1 MKEAELAEYLGV
13 PRTQLVKFR
22 KENPEYTYKVG
33 PAIHW
38 TEGGSAA
45 LYVELGLDRP
55 PDYKPKE
62 TFATTERCYFPNK
75 KGVEARLDDG
85 KQILVRVK
93 DSGMF
98 VPKMRIPIKPNGN
111 GWTVAKHPKRR
122 GRM

>member
-1 MKEAELAEYLGV
+1 M

-33 PAIHW
+33 PTIHW

-45 LYVELGLDRP
+45 LYIELGLDRP

-62 TFATTERCYFPNK
+62 TFATTDRCNFPNK
-75 KGVEARLDDG
+75 NLVEARLDDG

-93 DSGMF
+93 DSRMY

-111 GWTVAKHPKRR
+111 GWTVARHPKRR
-122 GRM
+122 GRI

>member
-22 KENPEYTYKVG
+22 KANPGYTYKAG
-33 PAIHW
+33 PTIHW

-45 LYVELGLDRP
+45 LYIELGLDRP

-62 TFATTERCYFPNK
+62 TFATTERCNFPNK
-75 KGVEARLDDG
+75 KLVEARLESG
-85 KQILVRVK
+85 EQILVRVK
-93 DSGMF
+93 DSRMY

-111 GWTVAKHPKRR
+111 GWTVARHPKRR
-122 GRM
+122 GRI

>member
-22 KENPEYTYKVG
+22 KENPGYTYKVG

-38 TEGGSAA
+38 TDGGSAA

-55 PDYKPKE
+55 PDYTPKE
-62 TFATTERCYFPNK
+62 TFATTGRCAFPNK
-75 KGVEARLDDG
+75 NLVEAKLDDG
-85 KQILVRVK
+85 KQILVRVR
-93 DSGMF
+93 DSSMF

-111 GWTVAKHPKRR
+111 GWVVARHPKRR
-122 GRM
+122 GRI